1 MTFRSEIDYSTIED
15 LEELYAKMDM
25 GGAIYDENLPKNIL
39 TLHLDPADEAKFQT
53 MSKSHF
59 KYFNNENEYVSTDY
73 VLKRHDGRWS
83 LYQKASDVEML
94 RSQSLEPDITKN
106 TKWNWIHR
114 GEKTTEMT
122 INFRIN

>member
-1 MTFRSEIDYSTIED
+1 MNRNFVGYGKEKPKLLWPEDNKVAVSFVVNIE
-15 LEELYAKMDM
+15 EGAELSISSGD
-25 GGAIYDENLPKNIL
+25 
-39 TLHLDPADEAKFQT
+39 
-53 MSKSHF
+53 
-59 KYFNNENEYVSTDY
+59 NENEYVSTDY